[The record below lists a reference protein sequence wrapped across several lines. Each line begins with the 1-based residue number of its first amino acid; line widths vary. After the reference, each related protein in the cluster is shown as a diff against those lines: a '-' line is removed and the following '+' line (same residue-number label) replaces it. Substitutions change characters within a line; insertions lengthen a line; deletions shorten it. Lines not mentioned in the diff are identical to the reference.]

1 MLEYKV
7 AQIFQRLPKN
17 FPITI
22 ISLES
27 DSFNLEQKVKYLGYL
42 CNKIWSQDL

>member
-17 FPITI
+17 FPI